1 MSETAK
7 RREPYPVINIEECKA
22 CERCILACPQK
33 VLEMS
38 DDINKR
44 GYHYAVY
51 TGKGCNACGNC
62 YYTCP
67 EPLAVEVH
75 IPKKPKSLKENSSG
89 ANNFSGNEAKNE
101 NLNRNMDENSNSE
114 ELKKSKKLPL
124 TEED

>member
-7 RREPYPVINIEECKA
+7 RKEPYPVIHIDECKA
-22 CERCILACPQK
+22 CERCIIACPRQ

-51 TGKGCNACGNC
+51 TGQGCNACGNC

-75 IPKKPKSLKENSSG
+75 IPKKPKSLKQNSSG
-89 ANNFSGNEAKNE
+89 SNKLSENE
-101 NLNRNMDENSNSE
+101 NENENSNSE
-114 ELKKSKKLPL
+114 KIKKSKKLHL
-124 TEED
+124 MEEE

>member
-1 MSETAK
+1 MSETAT

-22 CERCILACPQK
+22 CERCILACPRK

-38 DDINKR
+38 NDINKR

-51 TGKGCNACGNC
+51 TGEGCNACGNC

-75 IPKKPKSLKENSSG
+75 IPKKSKKPKNSENSKEDLNEPLLKE
-89 ANNFSGNEAKNE
+89 
-101 NLNRNMDENSNSE
+101 E
-114 ELKKSKKLPL
+114 E
-124 TEED
+124 